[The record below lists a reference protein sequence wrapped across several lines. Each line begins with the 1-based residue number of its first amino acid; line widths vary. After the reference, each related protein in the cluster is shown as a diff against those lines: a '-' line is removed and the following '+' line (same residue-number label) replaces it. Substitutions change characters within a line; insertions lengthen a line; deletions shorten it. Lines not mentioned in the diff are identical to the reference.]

1 MPLARG
7 GNRNTLPG
15 MRYLDPKNDL
25 IFKKVFGEH
34 PHLLISFLNSFSKQ
48 QIDAYDRYWDAVR
61 VERAIKLDALR
72 HGKEEGRAEGRAE
85 GLKEGRAEG
94 EKIAKRALAT
104 AMLKNGYPVA
114 EVSRICEM
122 SEAEVTGL
130 QNSGT

>member
-1 MPLARG
+1 MHLARG

-61 VERAIKLDALR
+61 VERAVKLDALR
-72 HGKEEGRAEGRAE
+72 QGKEEGRAEGRAE
-85 GLKEGRAEG
+85 G
-94 EKIAKRALAT
+94 EKSAKRAFAI
-104 AMLKNGYPVA
+104 AMLANRYPVA

-122 SEAEVTGL
+122 SEAEVAAL
-130 QNSGT
+130 ENPGT